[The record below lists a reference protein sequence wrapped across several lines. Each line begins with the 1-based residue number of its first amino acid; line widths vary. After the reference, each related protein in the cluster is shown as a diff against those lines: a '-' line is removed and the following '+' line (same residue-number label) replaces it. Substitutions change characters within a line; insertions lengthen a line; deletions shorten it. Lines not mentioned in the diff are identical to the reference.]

1 MFQGLDIEVLV
12 EIENRLKAELKDK
25 ELPYQ
30 RKEGIESCLYYIN
43 EAKRVKKGFYSID
56 KGGSKKCQRKQNII

>member
-12 EIENRLKAELKDK
+12 EIENRLKAELAELKDK
-25 ELPYQ
+25 AIPYQ
-30 RKEGIESCLYYIN
+30 RKEEVESCLYHIK

-56 KGGSKKCQRKQNII
+56 KGGSKKCR